1 MRRVITAAAL
11 IAASPAAGWEIS
23 GGVEAELRAFP
34 QSPAYA
40 FQNDARIQP
49 SLSFDARLSH
59 DWNGGADRIVIAPFL
74 RWGNNGDGRDH
85 VDLREAYW
93 LHQGED
99 WSVTLGVDKVFWGV
113 TESRHL
119 VDIINQDDAVEDI
132 DGEDKLGQPMA
143 NLTLYG
149 DFGTLG
155 LYVLPRFRPR
165 PFPDFGARL
174 GGPMPIG
181 DPVYEDSDGQKHV
194 DVALRWSKSIGNA
207 DLGLSWFRGT
217 SREPFL
223 VPTAVGLVPRY
234 DQISQVGL
242 DLQYTAGAWLWKLE
256 AINRSGQGPRF
267 QAAVAGFEW
276 TRSDLGGTGADLG
289 LLAEWNHDGRDRKRA
304 PATIYDDDLFLGAR
318 IGLNDLADTSL
329 LAGVLIDRDTDARI
343 ITVEGQRRFGENW
356 LLGLEARILSGGHP
370 PDPIAA
376 IANDDFIALTLRRSF

>member
-1 MRRVITAAAL
+1 MRWLGAAAL

-34 QSPAYA
+34 QAPAYA
-40 FQNDARIQP
+40 FQNDARLQP

-93 LHQGED
+93 LHQGEG
-99 WSVTLGVDKVFWGV
+99 WSVTLGLDKVFWGV

-174 GGPMPIG
+174 GGPLPIG
-181 DPVYEDSDGQKHV
+181 DPVYEASDGQKHV

-217 SREPFL
+217 SREPVL
-223 VPTAVGLVPRY
+223 VPAATGLVPRY
-234 DQISQVGL
+234 DQISQLGL

-256 AINRSGQGPRF
+256 TISRAGQGPRF

-276 TRSDLGGTGADLG
+276 TLSDLGGTGADLG
-289 LLAEWNHDGRDRKRA
+289 LLAEWNYDGRDRTLA
-304 PATIYDDDLFLGAR
+304 PATIYDHDLFLGAR
-318 IGLNDLADTSL
+318 LGLNDLADTSL
-329 LAGVLIDRDTDARI
+329 LAGVLVDSDTNARVV
-343 ITVEGQRRFGENW
+343 TVEGQRRFGENW
-356 LLGLEARILSGGHP
+356 LLGLQARILSGGLP